1 LERAPG
7 ATFTLKGTDDADGVL
22 EAMSK
27 PSERAPWGSTAVGA
41 LATADRCR
49 MTLEGGTAFKVPVW
63 PQAVA
68 NLSSFRAASQFWFI
82 IQ

>member
-1 LERAPG
+1 M
-7 ATFTLKGTDDADGVL
+7 DDADGVL
-22 EAMSK
+22 ELLSK
-27 PSERAPWGSTAVGA
+27 RSRRAPWGSTAVGA

-49 MTLEGGTAFKVPVW
+49 MALEGGTAFKVPAW

-68 NLSSFRAASQFWFI
+68 NFSSLRAASQFWFI